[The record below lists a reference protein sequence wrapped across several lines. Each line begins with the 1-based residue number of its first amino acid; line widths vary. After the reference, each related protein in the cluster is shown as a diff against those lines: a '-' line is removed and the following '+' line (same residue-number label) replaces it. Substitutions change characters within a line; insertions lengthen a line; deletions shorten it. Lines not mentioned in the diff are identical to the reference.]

1 MFNQDENQ
9 EETGRNYNI
18 SQGLG
23 GNLVPEGNEN
33 FEEEQ
38 ISGQFG
44 QNSKGINSNIKPPET
59 GHDSSF
65 HVDKIIDDFSK
76 NKNFEEKE
84 KKMSQHVDQF
94 LKGKGYSISTFSNY
108 TFMFNKIL
116 FLTTF
121 TEFLFQRFDIV
132 TLFLCIV
139 IILIEAKIFSHKHLY
154 KWLIVLA
161 STLLLDALVLLDI
174 SPVRLILNFNILL

>member
-1 MFNQDENQ
+1 MNDSNEMQNNQDQGFNVNPGLGNNLVGEENINYGGENEYQQHNEKPPTLESDHSFNVDKKFDNFVQNDNFAQREKKINQ
-9 EETGRNYNI
+9 ELDRILQEK
-18 SQGLG
+18 
-23 GNLVPEGNEN
+23 
-33 FEEEQ
+33 
-38 ISGQFG
+38 SGF
-44 QNSKGINSNIKPPET
+44 
-59 GHDSSF
+59 
-65 HVDKIIDDFSK
+65 
-76 NKNFEEKE
+76 
-84 KKMSQHVDQF
+84 
-94 LKGKGYSISTFSNY
+94 SISRVAGY
-108 TFMFNKIL
+108 TFMMNKIL

-154 KWLIVLA
+154 KWLIVLV